1 MVVAEAVECGSEVS
15 AAAADLAAVALVAVS
30 AAEVLAAAVP
40 ADAGR
45 M

>member
-15 AAAADLAAVALVAVS
+15 AVAADLVAVALVAVS